1 MAGNIEDIPL
11 KISSIENELSIAKD
25 DITGIK
31 TILYELIQRNPDIS
45 TLDGFKESLETDG
58 ISACGRIAGALVPG
72 GSLIVRGVATL
83 GKYCLRGLT
92 PEQYKEEIEKL
103 KTTLNDSLS
112 QAIGWGAGTRAHT
125 LISSFL
131 KKADDH
137 ELTHEEIDDFS
148 KNFILIN
155 RNQGN
160 AWNYKIR
167 SILTKLTNYIKN
179 IPPAQPAPQ
188 TLSTKTQILSTRN
201 VYPHTPW
208 AGGKISRRRKY
219 KKRKSNTRK
228 H

>member
-103 KTTLNDSLS
+103 N
-112 QAIGWGAGTRAHT
+112 
-125 LISSFL
+125 
-131 KKADDH
+131 
-137 ELTHEEIDDFS
+137 S
-148 KNFILIN
+148 K
-155 RNQGN
+155 
-160 AWNYKIR
+160 
-167 SILTKLTNYIKN
+167 
-179 IPPAQPAPQ
+179 
-188 TLSTKTQILSTRN
+188 
-201 VYPHTPW
+201 
-208 AGGKISRRRKY
+208 
-219 KKRKSNTRK
+219 
-228 H
+228 